1 MIAFYPELFTIQWIC
16 SCLEEIEAVWF
27 VVLGRDS
34 STSTS
39 YILPFKH
46 VYLIL
51 RILSESFSQF
61 NNSSYI
67 LKFHVAISVVHF
79 YAKPIIV
86 SIFPLSFNFY
96 FCYMYMMSIISI
108 LFSGVCQNYIWRPC
122 CVFANLE
129 EAFVSRKHV
138 QTRGRNILQTHGTS
152 LPRGGAGEAS
162 IYWNTK
168 KWHIGIV
175 LSKEEPHSMVY
186 GALFF
191 AWAAVF
197 IYW

>member
-67 LKFHVAISVVHF
+67 LRFHVAISVVHF

-129 EAFVSRKHV
+129 GSIRFTKTRTNSWTKH
-138 QTRGRNILQTHGTS
+138 TSNPRNFASKRWRWRGFNILKYKRMT
-152 LPRGGAGEAS
+152 
-162 IYWNTK
+162 YWDCTF
-168 KWHIGIV
+168 
-175 LSKEEPHSMVY
+175 ERRTR
-186 GALFF
+186 
-191 AWAAVF
+191 
-197 IYW
+197 